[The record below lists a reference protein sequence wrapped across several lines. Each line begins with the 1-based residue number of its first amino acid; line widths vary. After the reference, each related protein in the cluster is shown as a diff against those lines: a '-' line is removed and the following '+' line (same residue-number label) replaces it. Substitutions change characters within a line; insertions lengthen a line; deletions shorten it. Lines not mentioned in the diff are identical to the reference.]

1 MPILC
6 RTATEHDLEDI
17 NALYQ
22 SDWHTVSK
30 FSRRQEVVFKRL
42 ISERKTELLVVE
54 KDKFVVACCHYMSMP
69 TLAHGGRS
77 IAMLA
82 HFAVD
87 PINRRQGH
95 AKRLL
100 GFAIDFARKQGC
112 YQVMIQADE
121 MQHWQK
127 KLLQD
132 CGFNENT
139 GSMVLQ

>member
-1 MPILC
+1 MSILC

-17 NALYQ
+17 SALYQ
-22 SDWHTVSK
+22 SDWHTVSRFTK
-30 FSRRQEVVFKRL
+30 RQEVVFRRL
-42 ISERKTELLVVE
+42 ITEQQTELLVVE
-54 KDKFVVACCHYMSMP
+54 KDQYVVACCHYMTMP

-100 GFAIDFARKQGC
+100 GFAVEFARKQGC
-112 YQVMIQADE
+112 YQLMIQVDGL
-121 MQHWQK
+121 QNWQK
-127 KLLQD
+127 ALLQS